1 MAHLESIIIPAHHT
15 IWNGYNKREL
25 RIEFALPEKGTNEET
40 GFFIFAP
47 GFGGHIDS
55 NVYKKMRSQFS
66 DLYNV
71 VTIQCDYFGNRFMQG
86 VDRFTF
92 NDETAFLAKI
102 FLDHEIAQIQNDSS
116 NLIPLLQNKDA
127 EFPVYAKLD
136 ETLDEFADMSYMQA
150 IDIITAI
157 EAVKVVLTK
166 NGFQYNEQRIIGFGQ
181 SQGAYLLHLSNR
193 LVPHLFSHIV
203 DLAAWVSPVYLKYER
218 CLYTQKLCVYFNY
231 LAKDIIQDQEALT
244 LHQLYKNFENGAFIY
259 SAIGTTDNLV
269 NPADKKKSL
278 SELQHVQFE
287 IVDNTKVD
295 NVIFKSTN
303 HGMDADFLELVK
315 YVLKKKPQHHNIN
328 ERQLCY
334 TVTSANTKI
343 HVDYRYGLPLFQ
355 LEDGHVNIDVALD
368 ELAKQT
374 KRNTKAL
381 EDYTLKSKNIIA
393 EMKQQQPTIEYIDT
407 KIGSPTI
414 ALGGYLL
421 HSKYDPIKE
430 AEKIAEKEIEEDY
443 LHVLFGYG
451 YGYVA
456 QALKAK
462 LKDAPLLVYEPA
474 MSGIEKTMT
483 VEGVTVI
490 SNKRLFQEQ
499 VRAYH
504 NEYDTNMKLICSPNY
519 DKLFPMEQRNINLIV
534 KESYLADRMRRNT
547 ISFFSDIWQQ
557 NVRRNLQYLNGA
569 ESLNRLY
576 KRYTQPVIVASGGP
590 SLTKQLPL
598 LKKIADQVVIIA
610 AGSTTKSLLAAGI
623 EPDYVLTIDGA
634 QINYDLHFKNLE
646 IGKSKLITALSSHY
660 KITEK
665 YQNNLYFYGMGIED
679 TILDYCEEK
688 LGIKIPIM
696 LNGGSCAHTALH
708 VATFISSG
716 PVALIGQDLAFTNNQ
731 THAADNAG
739 YVEID
744 ENWLIRN
751 HAYEVEGYNGD
762 KVYTDLTF
770 NSMRQQF
777 EEIYEV
783 LKNNHVIYNCTEGGS
798 KIEGMPQKTFQDFCQ
813 EYADLLQTK
822 ELQDASYEKQTVTLT
837 QLKKFFE
844 DEMDVYRQLEH
855 QLQRALTILRE
866 KKSNIQFT
874 KPVLKKLD
882 KIDEKLIELYDQ
894 VLLDSVIYLIILETR
909 KDYKKGKNETLEQ
922 TYERVYNQSKALYE
936 KLLVVFQ
943 KARRYTQEVLLEIE
957 ERGTRS

>member
-25 RIEFALPEKGTNEET
+25 RIEFTIPEKGTNEET
-40 GFFIFAP
+40 GLFIFVP

-55 NVYKKMRSQFS
+55 NVYKKMRSQFA
-66 DLYNV
+66 DIYNV
-71 VTIQCDYFGNRFMQG
+71 VTIQCDYFGSRFMQG
-86 VDRFTF
+86 VDEFTF
-92 NDETAFLAKI
+92 NDETSFLAKT
-102 FLDHEIAQIQNDSS
+102 FSAEEILQIQKDSS
-116 NLIPLLQNKDA
+116 NLIPLLQNKEK

-136 ETLDEFADMSYMQA
+136 ETLDEFADMSYMQS
-150 IDIITAI
+150 IDLITAI
-157 EAVKVVLTK
+157 EAVKIILTK

-193 LVPHLFSHIV
+193 LVPHLFSQIV
-203 DLAAWVSPVYLKYER
+203 DIAAWVSPVYLEYTR
-218 CLYTQKLCVYFNY
+218 CLYTQKLSVYFNY
-231 LAKDIIQDQEALT
+231 LAHDILQDREALT

-269 NPADKKKSL
+269 NVEDKKASL
-278 SELQHVQFE
+278 SKLDHVQFE
-287 IVDNTKVD
+287 IIDSTKVD

-303 HGMDADFLELVK
+303 HGLDADFIELVK
-315 YVLKKKPQHHNIN
+315 YVLKMKPQHHNTN
-328 ERQLCY
+328 EHHLFY

-343 HVDYRYGLPLFQ
+343 HVDYRNGLPLFQ
-355 LEDGHVNIDVALD
+355 LEDGHVNVDVALD

-374 KRNTKAL
+374 KRNAKAL
-381 EDYTLKSKNIIA
+381 QDYSLKSRNIIA
-393 EMKQQQPTIEYIDT
+393 EMKQQQPTIDYIEAKT
-407 KIGSPTI
+407 GLPTI
-414 ALGGYLL
+414 VLGGYLL
-421 HSKYDPIKE
+421 HSKYDPEKE
-430 AEKIAEKEIEEDY
+430 ANKIAEKEIEEGY

-462 LKDAPLLVYEPA
+462 LKDAPLLVFEPA
-474 MSGIEKTMT
+474 ISGIEKTMT
-483 VEGVTVI
+483 VDGVTVI
-490 SNKRLFQEQ
+490 SNKKLFQEQ

-504 NEYDTNMKLICSPNY
+504 GEYDTNMKLICSPNY
-519 DKLFPMEQRNINLIV
+519 DKLFPMEQRNVNLIV
-534 KESYLADRMRRNT
+534 KESYLADQMRRNT
-547 ISFFSDIWQQ
+547 ISFFGDIWQQ
-557 NVRRNLQYLNGA
+557 NVRNNLQYLDGA
-569 ESLNRLY
+569 ESLNDLY

-598 LKKIADQVVIIA
+598 LKEIADQVIIIA
-610 AGSTTKSLLAAGI
+610 AGSTIKSLLAAGI

-634 QINYDLHFKNLE
+634 PINYNLHFKDLE
-646 IGKSKLITALSSHY
+646 IGKTKLITALSSHY
-660 KITEK
+660 KITEMYK
-665 YQNNLYFYGMGIED
+665 NNLYFYGMGIED
-679 TILDYCEEK
+679 TILDYCEER

-739 YVEID
+739 YIEID

-783 LKNNHVIYNCTEGGS
+783 LKDNHVIYNCTEGGS
-798 KIEGMPQKTFQDFCQ
+798 KIEGMPQKTFQDFRE
-813 EYADLLQTK
+813 EYAELFQTK
-822 ELQDASYEKQTVTLT
+822 ELQDINSKKQTVSLV
-837 QLKKFFE
+837 QLQKFFE
-844 DEMDVYRQLEH
+844 DELDVYRQLEH
-855 QLQRALTILRE
+855 QLQRALTLLRE
-866 KKSNIQFT
+866 KKSTIQFT

-882 KIDEKLIELYDQ
+882 KIDETLIELYDQ

-922 TYERVYNQSKALYE
+922 TYKRVYNQSKALYE
-936 KLLVVFQ
+936 KLLVIFQ
-943 KARRYTQEVLLEIE
+943 KARRYTQDVLVEIE
-957 ERGTRS
+957 ERGTYL

>member
-25 RIEFALPEKGTNEET
+25 RIEFAIPEKGTNNET
-40 GFFIFAP
+40 GLFIFAS
-47 GFGGHIDS
+47 GFGGDIDS
-55 NVYKKMRSQFS
+55 NVYKKMRNQFA

-71 VTIQCDYFGNRFMQG
+71 VTVQCDYFGSRFMQG
-86 VDRFTF
+86 FDEFTF
-92 NDETAFLAKI
+92 NDETSFLAKV
-102 FLDHEIAQIQNDSS
+102 FSEDEIGKIQKDKS
-116 NLIPLLQNKDA
+116 NLLQLLQSKEV
-127 EFPVYAKLD
+127 EFPVNAKLD
-136 ETLDEFADMSYMQA
+136 ETINEFADMSYMQA

-157 EAVKVVLTK
+157 EAVKVVLIK
-166 NGFQYNEQRIIGFGQ
+166 NDFQYNEQRIIGLGQ
-181 SQGAYLLHLSNR
+181 SHGAYLLHLSNR
-193 LVPHLFSHIV
+193 LAPHLFSHIV
-203 DLAAWVSPVYLKYER
+203 DIASWVSPAYLEYTR
-218 CLYTQKLCVYFNY
+218 CLYTQKLRVYFNY
-231 LAKDIIQDQEALT
+231 LANDIIQDQEALT
-244 LHQLYKNFENGAFIY
+244 LHQLYEKFENSAFIY
-259 SAIGTTDNLV
+259 SAIGATDNLV
-269 NPADKKKSL
+269 NVEDKKISL
-278 SELQHVQFE
+278 SKLHHVQFE
-287 IVDNTKVD
+287 IIDSAKVD

-303 HGMDADFLELVK
+303 HGMDTNFTELIK
-315 YVLKKKPQHHNIN
+315 YVLKMKPHHHNEN

-334 TVTSANTKI
+334 TITSANTKI
-343 HVDYRYGLPLFQ
+343 HVDYRNGLPLFQ
-355 LEDGHVNIDVALD
+355 LEDGHVNVDVALD

-374 KRNTKAL
+374 EENTKVL
-381 EDYTLKSKNIIA
+381 QDYSLKLKKIIA
-393 EMKQQQPTIEYIDT
+393 EMKQQQPTIEYIET
-407 KIGSPTI
+407 KKGLPTI
-414 ALGGYLL
+414 VLGGYLL

-474 MSGIEKTMT
+474 ISGIEKTMT
-483 VEGVTVI
+483 VDGITVI
-490 SNKRLFQEQ
+490 SNKKLFQEQ

-504 NEYDTNMKLICSPNY
+504 GEYDAKMKLICSPNY
-519 DKLFPMEQRNINLIV
+519 DKLFPMEQRSINLIV
-534 KESYLADRMRRNT
+534 KESYLADQMRRNT

-557 NVRRNLQYLNGA
+557 NVRHNLQYLNGA
-569 ESLNRLY
+569 ESLNDLY
-576 KRYTQPVIVASGGP
+576 KHYTQPVIVASGGP

-610 AGSTTKSLLAAGI
+610 AGSTIKSLLAAGI

-634 QINYDLHFKNLE
+634 PINYDLHFKNLE
-646 IGKSKLITALSSHY
+646 IGQAKLITALSSHY
-660 KITEK
+660 KITEMYK
-665 YQNNLYFYGMGIED
+665 DNLYFYGMGLED
-679 TILDYCEEK
+679 TILDYCAEK
-688 LGIKIPIM
+688 LGINIPIM
-696 LNGGSCAHTALH
+696 LNGGSCAHTAFH
-708 VATFISSG
+708 VATYISSG
-716 PVALIGQDLAFTNNQ
+716 PVALIGQDLAYTNNQ

-739 YVEID
+739 YTEVD
-744 ENWLIRN
+744 KDWLIRN

-762 KVYTDLTF
+762 KVYTSLTF

-783 LKNNHVIYNCTEGGS
+783 LKDKHVIYNCTEGGS
-798 KIEGMPQKTFQDFCQ
+798 KIEGMPQKTFQDFCE
-813 EYADLLQTK
+813 EYAELFQTK
-822 ELQDASYEKQTVTLT
+822 ELQEVSSEKQTVSLV
-837 QLKKFFE
+837 QLQKFFE
-844 DEMDVYRQLEH
+844 DELDVYRQLEH

-866 KKSNIQFT
+866 KKSTIQFT

-922 TYERVYNQSKALYE
+922 AYERVYNQSKALYE

-943 KARRYTQEVLLEIE
+943 KARRVTKEVLLEIE
-957 ERGTRS
+957 ERGTNS